1 MLAINAKIID
11 EKIISSNIFISR
23 EIPKRFELNVECS
36 AKLQTPRKK
45 SDKTI
50 LLNMELNIGTPN
62 DELEVDFEADII
74 FELDQMPDN
83 YNAVAEQ
90 NLIPLARASLFGKLD
105 ELLVIM
111 GYEKM
116 NLAEK
121 IE

>member
-74 FELDQMPDN
+74 FELDQMTDN

-90 NLIPLARASLFGKLD
+90 NLIPLARASLFEKLD

>member
-74 FELDQMPDN
+74 FELDQMTDN